1 MAAPPERKRLAGQLE
16 PERAAAEARAKIMWG
31 DDVTTVTNYLQSQ
44 GFSITEA
51 KAAIEPMLVD
61 RAAAVRKAGVGRMIT
76 GSLMILVGV
85 AGVVLFLMGY
95 MPDKLMG
102 AGVCIGAWG
111 GWKFISGLIMFL
123 SPKSEKGDV
132 ADM

>member
-1 MAAPPERKRLAGQLE
+1 
-16 PERAAAEARAKIMWG
+16 MWG

-44 GFSITEA
+44 GFSIVEA